1 MSMYACRRN
10 TTRWLREVDTYGSVS
25 VRNNNIL
32 SFILPMLRFDGSVLT
47 PVSGS
52 TVVPSKI
59 R

>member
-1 MSMYACRRN
+1 V
-10 TTRWLREVDTYGSVS
+10 TKVDTYGSVS

-32 SFILPMLRFDGSVLT
+32 SFILPTLRFDGSVPA

-52 TVVPSKI
+52 TVVSSKI